1 MTTKSMTGFARAD
14 GNGAGLN
21 WYWEVRSVNG
31 RGLDVRVRLPSGY
44 ERLDQAVRKAVSG
57 ALVRGNVSVQL
68 FVQRSGGD
76 LEIQLNEGALRQ
88 VLGAAEKI
96 RELTGAGPVSTEALL
111 QVKGVLEIA
120 EPEEADEL
128 KAERER
134 LLLETLGT
142 VLLDVTRSREGEGE
156 KLSEAVA
163 GVLVQIENRVAEI
176 ASHPSRAP
184 EAILERVREQLRRL
198 TSAELGELDPQRLH
212 QEAVLLAGKAD
223 VEEEL
228 QRLRAHI
235 SAARELLVLK
245 EPVGRKLDFLT
256 QEFNREAN
264 TICSKANDIAITQAG
279 LAMKAT
285 IEQMREQV
293 QNIE

>member
-228 QRLRAHI
+228 RRLRAHI

-279 LAMKAT
+279 LAMKAA